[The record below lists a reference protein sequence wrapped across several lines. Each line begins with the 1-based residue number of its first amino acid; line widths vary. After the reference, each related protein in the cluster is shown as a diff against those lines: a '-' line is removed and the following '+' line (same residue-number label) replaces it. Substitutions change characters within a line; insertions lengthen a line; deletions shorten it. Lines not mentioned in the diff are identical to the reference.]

1 MACNTEPPPAQ
12 EKYLKLTEEPDERGI
27 WWLDER
33 VRRQMEASLDM
44 DPQHLTFTVY
54 QARPLRLTRAEVR
67 QVGVYAI
74 DLLCGKMQKLD
85 CRNEPLRS
93 GEPE

>member
-1 MACNTEPPPAQ
+1 MACNPEPPPAQ

-67 QVGVYAI
+67 QSAPMLSTFCAV
-74 DLLCGKMQKLD
+74 K
-85 CRNEPLRS
+85 CRNWIAATNRFW
-93 GEPE
+93 